1 MKKIILI
8 NFLFIL
14 TFLFLVEIFSRILN
28 IANFTGINKDLIIK
42 NHDYLKNK
50 ENIKTKAFGKKVYTD
65 QYGFRI
71 PYKNYL
77 YKKDGSGF
85 LILGDSTS
93 FGVGVKEE
101 KTFVGHLRR
110 NFLNSNFF
118 NNSVI
123 GYNLVDY
130 NKVLQ
135 NKFSNDFKIKHII
148 LFLNINDID
157 FRSQVFQVDSIKK
170 LSVNNNNFFFI
181 NWMKNNHILS
191 NVHSFL
197 RERSIFYMWLKGI
210 FTKTQERFYSHVY
223 DLYKNENNILKFNYE
238 VQNIKKNIKI
248 YNSNLIVVILPYEFQ
263 TRENHCN
270 EHYLFPQY
278 IMKKILSKNNIKFYD
293 YTSAFCNQK
302 NVSNFFLKYDPVHLT
317 EKGHD
322 FVFKLLKKDLSFN

>member
-8 NFLFIL
+8 NFLLVLSFV
-14 TFLFLVEIFSRILN
+14 LFTEIFSRILN
-28 IANFTGINKDLIIK
+28 LANFTGINKDLLTK
-42 NHDYLKNK
+42 NDDYFKNSK
-50 ENIKTKAFGKKVYTD
+50 NIKTKVFGEIVYTD
-65 QYGFRI
+65 QYGFRV
-71 PYKNYL
+71 PHKNYL
-77 YKKDGSGF
+77 YKKDSSGF
-85 LILGDSTS
+85 IILGDSTA

-101 KTFVGHLRR
+101 ETFVGQLRR
-110 NFLNSNFF
+110 NFMNSNFF
-118 NNSVI
+118 NTSVV

-130 NKVLQ
+130 NRVIQ
-135 NKFSNDFKIKHII
+135 NKFSNDFKIKRII

-157 FRSQVFQVDSIKK
+157 FGSQVFQVDSIKE
-170 LSVNNNNFFFI
+170 LSKNNDNFPFI
-181 NWMKNNHILS
+181 NWMKNNYILN

-210 FTKTQERFYSHVY
+210 FTKTQERFYSHIY

-238 VQNIKKNIKI
+238 IQNIKKNVKI
-248 YNSNLIVVILPYEFQ
+248 YNSNLIIVILPYEFQ

-278 IMKKILSKNNIKFYD
+278 IMKKILLTNNIKFYD

-302 NVSNFFLKYDPVHLT
+302 NASNFFLKYDPVHLSNN
-317 EKGHD
+317 GHD